1 MPFICAKFGGTS
13 LATGKRFLNVARIVR
28 SSHERRLIVVSAPG
42 RRFDGDEK
50 VTDLLLKY
58 FRTRSEEV
66 WREIRARFDGILGA
80 DAARAMDRARESI
93 LEFDSEDYALS
104 RGEYLSARA
113 MARLLDFDFVDAA
126 SCVRMDKNGRILMRE
141 TEEAIRAVFDPA
153 RGAVI
158 PGFYGADEAGCVRVF
173 PRGGSDIT
181 GAVCARAIGARLYEN
196 WTDVDGVYDRNPSEP
211 GARLLNALSFDG
223 MRDLVR
229 RGAQVL
235 HPDSLAPV
243 EEKGIP
249 VRVRNTFRPS
259 APGTWILP
267 RDLEAP
273 DAPKTD
279 KTR

>member
-126 SCVRMDKNGRILMRE
+126 SCVRMDEGGRILVRE
-141 TEEAIRAVFDPA
+141 TEEAIRSVFDPA

-158 PGFYGADEAGCVRVF
+158 PGFYGADRAGRVRAF

-181 GAVCARAIGARLYEN
+181 GAGCARAIGSAVYSDEDELAR
-196 WTDVDGVYDRNPSEP
+196 
-211 GARLLNALSFDG
+211 
-223 MRDLVR
+223 
-229 RGAQVL
+229 Q
-235 HPDSLAPV
+235 AP
-243 EEKGIP
+243 
-249 VRVRNTFRPS
+249 
-259 APGTWILP
+259 
-267 RDLEAP
+267 EAP
-273 DAPKTD
+273 PQTDAGLTD
-279 KTR
+279 AAYDAVFPGLIEPAPEAE